1 MEDIAKFF
9 VKTKKRDLSDES
21 KTSEDPKK
29 VKESGSA
36 SFSDECDVFT
46 EGLESEDCRA
56 ILFNCLKNLEKDV
69 KSIYL
74 LANENKASSIKGE
87 KQLDELTASV
97 QLISTKFD
105 DYEKDRKEHIE
116 TIKNLKKEVN
126 SLSERLESAE
136 KRIEDQ
142 EQYSRRNCLLIHGI
156 EETDKEDT
164 DKLVLDVINK
174 DMDIDLPISAI
185 ERTHRI
191 GNPKE
196 KKKKSRP
203 IIVKF
208 VRYYDRRN
216 VYGNKKRLKG
226 KGISVT
232 ESLTKFRMLKL
243 LEAREIHGFSNV
255 WTIDGR
261 IMYKEGDKKPESYYG

>member
-1 MEDIAKFF
+1 MDDIARFF
-9 VKTKKRDLSDES
+9 VKSKKRDLSNES

-36 SFSDECDVFT
+36 SLTDECDVFA
-46 EGLESEDCRA
+46 EGLGNEDCRA
-56 ILFNCLKNLEKDV
+56 ILFNCLKNLEKDI
-69 KSIYL
+69 KSIYV
-74 LANENKASSIKGE
+74 LANDNKASSIKGE
-87 KQLDELTASV
+87 KQLVDLTESV
-97 QLISTKFD
+97 KLISTKFD
-105 DYEKDRKEHIE
+105 QYEKDRKEHIE
-116 TIKNLKKEVN
+116 TIKNLRKEVN
-126 SLSERLESAE
+126 NLSEKLENAE
-136 KRIEDQ
+136 KKIEDQ

-156 EETDKEDT
+156 EETDKEKT
-164 DKLVLDVINK
+164 DQLVLDVINK

-191 GNPKE
+191 GIPKQ

-208 VRYYDRRN
+208 VRYYDRKN
-216 VYGNKKRLKG
+216 VYVNKKRLKG

-232 ESLTKFRMLKL
+232 ESFTKFRMQKL
-243 LEAREIHGFSNV
+243 LEARETHGFSNT

-261 IMYKEGDKKPESYYG
+261 IMYKGENNKPVIY